1 MDAEASDSSRGQWRV
16 YLGFAALAVLAGPVS
31 GYAMGGMLA
40 ATQFQVFLA
49 VGMAGLLAGSV
60 LLGYAV
66 ARRDCP
72 QGARPWTALLLLL
85 VPLWCTI
92 PFTSVT
98 HPSSRLHPLGWG
110 TALLLSLAAP
120 LWLALVAALD
130 LVEVKVPRGVV
141 AAAIVGIGAV
151 CLVIPTNTYRM
162 AWNQLPTLVLQVLLG
177 IATVASWVI
186 ARPRL
191 EGWPVEWAAGGYLL
205 MSALG
210 DLFFAVLYQR
220 TSWQPVDW
228 HALMLPLLCDAAVL
242 VVMWWLWFWLLQRMT
257 LAAFGMRAL
266 AAWTVSVALGVGFA
280 GFRDWRIDAALVIA
294 VGAIVV
300 ALRARETEEE
310 PGLVLR

>member
-1 MDAEASDSSRGQWRV
+1 MDAEASGGSRGQWRV
-16 YLGFAALAVLAGPVS
+16 YVGFVALAVLAGPVS
-31 GYAMGGMLA
+31 GYAMGGMLV

-49 VGMAGLLAGSV
+49 VGMAAFLAGSV

-66 ARRDCP
+66 ARVQRP
-72 QGARPWTALLLLL
+72 QGVPPWTALLLLL
-85 VPLWCTI
+85 VPLWCTV

-98 HPSSRLHPLGWG
+98 HPPSWLHPLGWG

-120 LWLALVAALD
+120 LWLALVVALD
-130 LVEVKVPRGVV
+130 LVEVQVPRGVV
-141 AAAIVGIGAV
+141 AAAIVGIGGV
-151 CLVIPTNTYRM
+151 GLVIPTNAYSI
-162 AWNQLPTLVLQVLLG
+162 AWNQLPALVLQVLLG
-177 IATVASWVI
+177 IATVVSWAI

-205 MSALG
+205 LSALG
-210 DLFFAVLYQR
+210 DMFFAVMYER
-220 TSWQPVDW
+220 SSWQPLDW
-228 HALMLPLLCDAAVL
+228 RGLLIPLLCDAAVL
-242 VVMWWLWFWLLQRMT
+242 AVMWWLWFWLLQRMT

-294 VGAIVV
+294 VAAIVV